1 METQRHLF
9 PEFTSGSTKGQGEE
23 GGVSVR
29 KLSSVPPTSGGQ
41 ITTSASKQTSQRS
54 QPLLPGLLSPEMP
67 CGATPQIL
75 SFAPSPVHPL
85 YPSVW
90 EICGSMYRTSGPVTF
105 QTAPLEF
112 RGAANEGLWPN
123 LAHVLV

>member
-90 EICGSMYRTSGPVTF
+90 EICGSMYSDI
-105 QTAPLEF
+105 
-112 RGAANEGLWPN
+112 WPSYVPN
-123 LAHVLV
+123 SALGIQGGCQ